1 MATDA
6 QGVRPV
12 EKLHMDQQGISNYRL
27 QFGADEVQGTF
38 NSMPHYGAKGIK
50 GGYLLPK
57 VTASLPL
64 ILVGRHGGGPSFS

>member
-12 EKLHMDQQGISNYRL
+12 EKLYVDQQGISNYRL

-38 NSMPHYGAKGIK
+38 NSMPHYGTKGIK
-50 GGYLLPK
+50 GGYLLPSNSQPAFNFGWQ
-57 VTASLPL
+57 TW
-64 ILVGRHGGGPSFS
+64 G